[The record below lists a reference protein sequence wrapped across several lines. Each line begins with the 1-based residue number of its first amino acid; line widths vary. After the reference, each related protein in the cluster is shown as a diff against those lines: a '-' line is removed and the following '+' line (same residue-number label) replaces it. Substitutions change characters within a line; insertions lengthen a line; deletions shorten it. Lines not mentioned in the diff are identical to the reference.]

1 MTARSTIAGN
11 APAPLQGGA
20 GTPRGGRVLERL
32 RRVAIGLASL
42 ALAGTIG
49 GGIAAWRMGPP
60 PFENAAAQS
69 VTVLDRDDVLLRAY
83 TTDSGRWRLPID
95 VEDVD
100 PTYLKLL
107 FAFEDRRFYR
117 HFGVDPL
124 SVFRV
129 GTEVARHGRLISGS
143 STLTMQ
149 TARLLEGRYEKTG
162 RGKLYQ
168 MLRALQLEARLSKR
182 EILNLYL
189 RLAPFGGNI
198 EGVRAASLIYLGK
211 EPRRLSLAQAA
222 LLVALPQL
230 PEYRRPDKHP
240 EAARRARNRVLARA
254 VELGVIPAT
263 EAAGAMAEAIAT
275 ERRAM
280 PMLAPHLADTALELA
295 PARQV
300 HRLTLS
306 ARAQAALETLA
317 AEHARVAGP
326 ELSTALLAV
335 DHVTGETIAHV
346 GSAGYL
352 DLARLGAVDM
362 ARAVRSPGS
371 TLKPLI
377 YALAFDAG
385 IAHPDTLIEDRPAR
399 FGAYQPKNFDHDF
412 QGTVTIREAL
422 AKSLNIPAVRV
433 LDALGAARLYGRFT
447 ALGLEPQLPKDAEP
461 SLAIALGG
469 LGLRLTDLAALYAS
483 LARGGEVVLPRWQ
496 RDGAEARLAAPRL
509 VSPVAAWYVADILK
523 NAPPPANARA
533 GQIAYKTGTS
543 YGHRDAWSAGFD
555 GRHTIVA
562 WVGRADGAAV
572 PGLCGR
578 QAAAPLLFDAFAR
591 LAETRTPLKP
601 APHGVVR
608 ASGADLPAPLRRFAA
623 GLDEAAASPFK
634 VEPLAIAFPP
644 DRAEL
649 DASPADG
656 EPLIV
661 KAEGG
666 VLPLTWL
673 VDGQPIASEPHRR
686 DAAVE
691 AVGRGFV
698 RLSVIDA
705 TGRTDR
711 VTVRLK

>member
-1 MTARSTIAGN
+1 MTGA
-11 APAPLQGGA
+11 APRRLI
-20 GTPRGGRVLERL
+20 RRL
-32 RRVAIGLASL
+32 RQAAIAACCL
-42 ALAGTIG
+42 ALAITLA

-60 PFENAAAQS
+60 PFENAAPQS
-69 VTVLDRDDVLLRAY
+69 ITVLDKDDVLLRAY
-83 TTDSGRWRLPID
+83 TTETGRWRLPID
-95 VEDVD
+95 AGDVD

-107 FAFEDRRFYR
+107 FAFEDRRFHR
-117 HFGVDPL
+117 HIGVDPL

-129 GTEVARHGRLISGS
+129 GTEVIRHGRLISGS

-149 TARLLEGRYEKTG
+149 TARLLEGHHEKTG

-168 MLRALQLEARLSKR
+168 MIRALQLEARLTKR

-211 EPRRLSLAQAA
+211 EPRRLSLAESA

-240 EAARRARNRVLARA
+240 EAAKRARNRVLARA
-254 VELGVIPAT
+254 VELGVIPAG
-263 EAAGAMAEAIAT
+263 EAAAAMREAVAT
-275 ERRAM
+275 QRRSM
-280 PMLAPHLADTALELA
+280 PQLAPHLSDTALDAA
-295 PARQV
+295 PARRI
-300 HRLTLS
+300 HRTTLS
-306 ARAQAALETLA
+306 ARAQRSLEALA
-317 AEHARVAGP
+317 ADHARMLGP
-326 ELSTALLAV
+326 ELSAAIVAV
-335 DHVTGETIAHV
+335 DHASGEVLAHV

-352 DLARLGAVDM
+352 DVARAGAIDM

-377 YALAFDAG
+377 YGLAFDAG
-385 IAHPDTLIEDRPAR
+385 LAHPETLIEDRPAR
-399 FGAYQPKNFDHDF
+399 FGGYVPKNFDHDF

-469 LGLRLTDLAALYAS
+469 IGMKLTDLATLYAS
-483 LARGGEVVLPRWQ
+483 LARGGEAITPRWQ
-496 RDGAEARLAAPRL
+496 RDGGQSEQSLPRL
-509 VSPVAAWYVADILK
+509 LSPVAAWYIADILK

-555 GRHTIVA
+555 GRHTIVV

-572 PGLCGR
+572 PGLSGR
-578 QAAAPLLFDAFAR
+578 LYAAPLLFDAFAR
-591 LAETRTPLKP
+591 LSEHRTPLKP
-601 APHGVVR
+601 PPQGVIR
-608 ASGADLPAPLRRFAA
+608 ASGAELPPPLRRFASSTDDLAA
-623 GLDEAAASPFK
+623 GPFRSQ
-634 VEPLAIAFPP
+634 PLAIAFPP

-649 DASPADG
+649 EASPADG
-656 EPLIV
+656 EPLIA

-666 VLPLTWL
+666 TLPLTWL
-673 VDGQPIASEPHRR
+673 VDGRPIASEPTRR
-686 DAAVE
+686 E
-691 AVGRGFV
+691 AIIDDLGRGFV
-698 RLSVIDA
+698 KLSVIDA
-705 TGRTDR
+705 DGRSAR
-711 VTVRLK
+711 VTVRVK